1 MGRADELCFEVCI
14 PTRTAVL
21 TLVREV
27 SFRTAYVVARHHADT
42 RGQTVFI
49 RNRATRAVETIGPA
63 ATHP

>member
-1 MGRADELCFEVCI
+1 MGRGDELCFEVCL